1 MNKYTDH
8 TKKYKASK
16 YKSFR
21 WMLVATIFF
30 SIMGL
35 SVKLSSSSFNEY
47 ELVFYRSSISLII
60 IVMLMKA
67 NGVHYHTKYSM
78 LHFTRSFVGFLS
90 LLLFFYAITQLPL
103 ATSMTLNYTSPIFVG
118 LLIPLLMKQKFQVN
132 KIFHIFIGFVGI
144 TLILKPVFNDN
155 LLAGLMGVL
164 SGFGAA
170 IAYIMVAKLGQL
182 KEAGLRT
189 VFYFTFLSTVL
200 SFALMLTQN
209 IHPISFDRNLLFL
222 LILGSSATIA
232 QLAVTQAYKE
242 GKTINNAAYSY
253 MTVVFS
259 VIWGILIF
267 REELA
272 IETILGIILIF
283 ISGFFVSKK

>member
-1 MNKYTDH
+1 
-8 TKKYKASK
+8 
-16 YKSFR
+16 
-21 WMLVATIFF
+21 
-30 SIMGL
+30 
-35 SVKLSSSSFNEY
+35 
-47 ELVFYRSSISLII
+47 
-60 IVMLMKA
+60 
-67 NGVHYHTKYSM
+67 
-78 LHFTRSFVGFLS
+78 
-90 LLLFFYAITQLPL
+90 
-103 ATSMTLNYTSPIFVG
+103 
-118 LLIPLLMKQKFQVN
+118 MKQKFQVN
-132 KIFHIFIGFVGI
+132 KIFLILIGFVGI

-170 IAYIMVAKLGQL
+170 IAYIMVAKLGKL

-209 IHPISFDRNLLFL
+209 IHPISFYKNLLFL
-222 LILGSSATIA
+222 LILGFSATIA

-272 IETILGIILIF
+272 TETILGIILIF